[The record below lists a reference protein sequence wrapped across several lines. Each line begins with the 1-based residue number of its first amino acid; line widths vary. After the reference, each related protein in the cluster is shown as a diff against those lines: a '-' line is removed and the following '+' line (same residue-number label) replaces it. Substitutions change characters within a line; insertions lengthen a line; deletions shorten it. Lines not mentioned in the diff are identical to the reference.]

1 MMAPAVFEPG
11 FVQLPY
17 FHIFFC
23 SFPDILRRILGIDAE
38 FHARIGQLFI
48 DFPEECRDLVKQ
60 AVPWFFRCFLPYPR
74 ILVCIGFEL
83 GPVDIQM
90 LKIHMF
96 CFEDFP
102 INVIEYFFDGIPK
115 HFIDEVAEGTVRW
128 NLIPHKIHKPKIDPA
143 LVLQFP

>member
-1 MMAPAVFEPG
+1 MAARRSGNEGAGVPEGFNLAMALLDCLMMAPAVFEPG

-60 AVPWFFRCFLPYPR
+60 AVP
-74 ILVCIGFEL
+74 
-83 GPVDIQM
+83 
-90 LKIHMF
+90 
-96 CFEDFP
+96 
-102 INVIEYFFDGIPK
+102 
-115 HFIDEVAEGTVRW
+115 
-128 NLIPHKIHKPKIDPA
+128 
-143 LVLQFP
+143 